1 MQWPHIDDLEVIADW
16 RESLTARIRRARLR
30 YELASLSP
38 EEIIKLSE
46 EAAEFGRV
54 CRAMRGEFE

>member
-1 MQWPHIDDLEVIADW
+1 MDDLETIADW

-30 YELASLSP
+30 YELADLSP
-38 EEIIKLSE
+38 EEIIELSR

-54 CRAMRGEFE
+54 CRAMRGEFEP